1 MAQVD
6 KGTFER
12 LRAQAAGAAGWS
24 DAAPGG
30 RRAGAADARGRREPP
45 RRSPTSVLRLDEV
58 PRGMLVA
65 VAVLAVVAVVLGV
78 LLAARVTGGGEL
90 LVRGDAASESLPG
103 ASPGESVDTAG
114 EQGAD
119 GAGALA
125 EGADTADEVAA
136 ELYVHV
142 TGAVVAPGV
151 YGLPEG
157 ARVVDAV
164 AAAGGVVEDAD
175 QEALNLAAPLVDG
188 AKVRVPFTGEDA
200 AGAGGEVTEGSVVAQ
215 DGGLVNINTA
225 DAVEL
230 QRLPGVGEAT
240 AAAIIAERE
249 AGGPFASV
257 DDLVRV
263 DGIGEKKLAKMRV
276 LATV

>member
-1 MAQVD
+1 
-6 KGTFER
+6 
-12 LRAQAAGAAGWS
+12 
-24 DAAPGG
+24 
-30 RRAGAADARGRREPP
+30 
-45 RRSPTSVLRLDEV
+45 
-58 PRGMLVA
+58 MLVA

-164 AAAGGVVEDAD
+164 AAAGVVEDAD

-215 DGGLVNINTA
+215 DGGLVNVNTA